1 MEKAIE
7 KLQKEMKS
15 KDKYVQVVGTYLIGY
30 VNQNKDFAE
39 HIVKEGRTIAGSL
52 SAMKA
57 EAKKNQSGGVGILTD
72 EEGFEIVIKYF
83 EAPVE
88 VKKKEE
94 QKKAKKEVEPKEPV
108 EEVENDID
116 DDLEDIW

>member
-1 MEKAIE
+1 MKKAIE
-7 KLQKEMKS
+7 KLQKEMDS
-15 KDKYVQVVGTYLIGY
+15 KDKYIQVVGTYLIGY
-30 VNQNKDFAE
+30 VNQNNDFAE
-39 HIVKEGRTIAGSL
+39 HIVKKGRTIAGSL
-52 SAMKA
+52 NAMKA
-57 EAKKNQSGGVGILTD
+57 VAKKNQSNGVGILTD

-94 QKKAKKEVEPKEPV
+94 PKVEEKEPV
-108 EEVENDID
+108 ENNID

>member
-15 KDKYVQVVGTYLIGY
+15 KDKYIQVIGTYLIGY

-52 SAMKA
+52 SAMKS

-72 EEGFEIVIKYF
+72 EEGFEIVVKYF

-88 VKKKEE
+88 VKEEPKKV
-94 QKKAKKEVEPKEPV
+94 KKEVEPKAEEKEP
-108 EEVENDID
+108 VENDID